1 MAMPM
6 RPWGHDFC
14 PPSMA
19 ISGRGWASGR
29 LLFTWPA
36 ISTQW
41 RQISA
46 ILGPNH
52 LTVGPET
59 WGLKVAARRGFFRMD
74 LVTPKSFF
82 RKPLLAATFR
92 PHISGST
99 VR

>member
-46 ILGPNH
+46 TLGPNH

-59 WGLKVAARRGFFRMD
+59 WGLKVAARRGFFKMD

-82 RKPLLAATFR
+82 RNPFLRPLL
-92 PHISGST
+92 GST
-99 VR
+99 FQAPQ

>member
-59 WGLKVAARRGFFRMD
+59 WGLKVAARRGFLKWIWSLQNPSSENPFLR
-74 LVTPKSFF
+74 
-82 RKPLLAATFR
+82 PLLDPTFQA
-92 PHISGST
+92 PQ
-99 VR
+99 